1 MHRDTSLREVTFP
14 ALVVLTVLFLQ
25 ACTSSGAPSVDRSVA
40 PTTSPASQGRVF
52 IRTCESSVYG
62 RLGHGWGA
70 GEVTLGPVTFVGLHS
85 LASVP
90 PSRLMPTDGRDPRL
104 KVIAVVRS
112 GPPVTV
118 RVSLAQ
124 HAALVYDP
132 RMFNARRV
140 SAGDSAVAFEP
151 CMPGQS
157 PFGGKA
163 GDRPTQFNGAF
174 IVDGPGCVLV
184 QVTVAGGE
192 SAQRSVPFGSDQ
204 VCP

>member
-1 MHRDTSLREVTFP
+1 
-14 ALVVLTVLFLQ
+14 
-25 ACTSSGAPSVDRSVA
+25 
-40 PTTSPASQGRVF
+40 
-52 IRTCESSVYG
+52 VYG
-62 RLGHGWGA
+62 RLGQGWSS
-70 GEVTLGPVTFVGLHS
+70 GEVTLGQVTFVGLHG

-104 KVIAVVRS
+104 KVLAVVRP

-118 RVSLAQ
+118 RVSPAQ
-124 HAALVYDP
+124 QAALAYDP
-132 RMFNARRV
+132 RAFNAHRV

-151 CMPGQS
+151 CTPGQS

-174 IVDGPGCVLV
+174 IVDGPGCVVV
-184 QVTVAGGE
+184 QVSVAGGE
-192 SAQRSVPFGSDQ
+192 SEQRSVPFGSHQ